1 MTLVLGEIL
10 AILLRILYQ
19 NKLDHTTLV
28 YFHKHLP
35 DLAPRS
41 LYATIN
47 DSILSGGAELK
58 RLQQEFA
65 HLLFQLTVYFSPL
78 FFRLAIYFFVFFAE
92 KHNQTH
98 RRESMKTKCCKHI
111 SRTIFLSKYSTVIKK
126 WNIRL

>member
-41 LYATIN
+41 LYATID

-65 HLLFQLTVYFSPL
+65 HLLVQL
-78 FFRLAIYFFVFFAE
+78 
-92 KHNQTH
+92 
-98 RRESMKTKCCKHI
+98 
-111 SRTIFLSKYSTVIKK
+111 TIFLPSTFSTGYIFFCFLCRKAQSDAQK
-126 WNIRL
+126 REYEDKMQ